1 MGRSRAASMVR
12 PAACAPALGL
22 IAAALLPWMH
32 LPPAASGAPP
42 EPEFPSTAT
51 LRKVQLTA
59 IDCARDNGADTCA
72 ASRKLSDGLLDNPL
86 LSVSCKDDLWDIRQ
100 KSVAAPSNTYERRE
114 ALSKTAERLLN
125 ICKPT
130 LKPLVATPNPSAP
143 DKPKGFGFG
152 LK

>member
-1 MGRSRAASMVR
+1 MVR

-22 IAAALLPWMH
+22 IAAALLPWIH
-32 LPPAASGAPP
+32 LPPAAAGGPP
-42 EPEFPSTAT
+42 EPEFPSTNT

-59 IDCARDNGADTCA
+59 IECSRDNGTDICA
-72 ASRKLSDGLLDNPL
+72 TSRKLSDGLLDNPL

-100 KSVAAPSNTYERRE
+100 KSVVAPSNTYERRD

-125 ICKPT
+125 VCKPT
-130 LKPLVATPNPSAP
+130 LKPLVTKPAPGTPE
-143 DKPKGFGFG
+143 KPKGFGFG

>member
-1 MGRSRAASMVR
+1 MVR

-22 IAAALLPWMH
+22 IAAALVPWIH
-32 LPPAASGAPP
+32 LPPAAAGGPP
-42 EPEFPSTAT
+42 EPEFPSTNT

-59 IDCARDNGADTCA
+59 IECARDNGTDTCA
-72 ASRKLSDGLLDNPL
+72 ASRKLADGLLDNPL

-125 ICKPT
+125 VCKPT
-130 LKPLVATPNPSAP
+130 LKPLVTKPTPGAP